1 MTHLII
7 DEVTLLNG
15 ETYNRFRLESYHRAI
30 EILKRKSDKSSQ
42 YSSLVSVYTRVD
54 LSDDEGWKRL
64 ELVSHEDSQGFYVS
78 NDAIPDALRLVRDG
92 NIEALREC
100 IRFGRHV

>member
-1 MTHLII
+1 MSHIII

-15 ETYNRFRLESYHRAI
+15 ETYDRFRLEVYHRAI
-30 EILKRKSDKSSQ
+30 EVLKRKSDKTSQ
-42 YSSLVSVYTRVD
+42 YSSLVSIYERKD
-54 LSDDEGWKRL
+54 LTDDHGWKRV
-64 ELVSHEDSQGFYVS
+64 ELTHNEQSAGFYLS

-100 IRFGRHV
+100 LRFGR